1 MDSLL
6 AVEIGKLSERVLEI
20 DITYESQLVMYV
32 YMRNRLHLCK
42 ILSTKDFNTPTKECQ
57 MATG

>member
-6 AVEIGKLSERVLEI
+6 AVEEGKFSERVLEI

-32 YMRNRLHLCK
+32 
-42 ILSTKDFNTPTKECQ
+42 
-57 MATG
+57 

>member
-6 AVEIGKLSERVLEI
+6 AVEEGKFSERVLEF

-32 YMRNRLHLCK
+32 
-42 ILSTKDFNTPTKECQ
+42 
-57 MATG
+57 